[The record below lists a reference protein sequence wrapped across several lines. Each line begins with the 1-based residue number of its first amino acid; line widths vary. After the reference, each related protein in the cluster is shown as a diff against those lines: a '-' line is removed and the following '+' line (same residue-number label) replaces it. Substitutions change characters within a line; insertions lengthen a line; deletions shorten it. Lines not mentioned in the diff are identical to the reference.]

1 MPTPPLFEGAISV
14 LQKSLNQASLRH
26 SVITSNIANIDT
38 PNYKA
43 FEVVME
49 DVRQKKGGFS
59 GTLQLVRTEPRHLNG
74 RRQASDQVKIKASQP
89 VPFNL
94 RADGNTV
101 DYGSRVEEGT
111 VLANIDP
118 ALAEAG
124 GATLYY
130 RLESVDLLGGGTS
143 HGYAGLVSQLYRQ
156 RAEGPPPADPKTGWS
171 AHGDCTIVA
180 DTSPM
185 PQK

>member
-14 LQKSLNQASLRH
+14 LQKSLNRASLRH

-59 GTLQLVRTEPRHLNG
+59 GTLQLVRTEPQHLNG

-101 DYGSRVEEGT
+101 DLDRTMGK
-111 VLANIDP
+111 
-118 ALAEAG
+118 LAENTIMYRIAAQLIRRKFQGLKNVIKG
-124 GATLYY
+124 G
-130 RLESVDLLGGGTS
+130 
-143 HGYAGLVSQLYRQ
+143 Q
-156 RAEGPPPADPKTGWS
+156 
-171 AHGDCTIVA
+171 
-180 DTSPM
+180 
-185 PQK
+185 